1 MKCPECG
8 TRISRDNAIC
18 PSCGAVLRERTPT
31 VRCRVCGARVPR
43 GVHICPQCGR
53 PPTLRGRVSMLVLSV
68 LLGVALG
75 VGVYIAGRDYLPDL
89 RYRLGVL
96 LIQESG
102 MDGGPAPTLT
112 PESTPGS

>member
-8 TRISRDNAIC
+8 TKVSRENAIC
-18 PSCGAVLRERTPT
+18 PSCGAVLRGRVPT
-31 VRCRVCGARVPR
+31 VRCRICGARVPR

-53 PPTLRGRVSMLVLSV
+53 PPTLRGRVKMLALSI

-75 VGVYIAGRDYLPDL
+75 VAGYIAGLAYAPEV

-102 MDGGPAPTLT
+102 MSGEPTPALT
-112 PESTPGS
+112 PQGTPRP

>member
-8 TRISRDNAIC
+8 TKVSRDNAIC
-18 PSCGAVLRERTPT
+18 PSCGATLRGRVPT

-53 PPTLRGRVSMLVLSV
+53 PPTLRGRVGLLAVSI

-75 VGVYIAGRDYLPDL
+75 VGVYVAGHGYVSDL

-102 MDGGPAPTLT
+102 LDGVPAPTQT

>member
-8 TRISRDNAIC
+8 AKVSRDNAIC
-18 PSCGAVLRERTPT
+18 PSCGATLRGRVPT
-31 VRCRVCGARVPR
+31 VRCRICGARVPR

-53 PPTLRGRVSMLVLSV
+53 PPTLRGRMKLLALSV

-75 VGVYIAGRDYLPDL
+75 VGLYVAGLGYAPDL

-102 MDGGPAPTLT
+102 MSADPTPSPT
-112 PESTPGS
+112 PQATPGP

>member
-8 TRISRDNAIC
+8 TKVSRDNAIC
-18 PSCGAVLRERTPT
+18 PSCGAVLRGRVAT
-31 VRCRVCGARVPR
+31 VRCRICGARVPK

-53 PPTLRGRVSMLVLSV
+53 PPTLRGRVGLLALSIVLGIV
-68 LLGVALG
+68 LG
-75 VGVYIAGRDYLPDL
+75 VGVYVAGRSYVPDL

-102 MDGGPAPTLT
+102 MGGEPAPTLT
-112 PESTPGS
+112 PEGTPGS